1 MHTLNLYC
9 MSKFSED
16 SLNKVFR
23 AIGNETRT
31 KILLKLYSSKE
42 SSFTDL
48 MLDLNMSPRTDSG
61 KFAHHLK
68 ILIEAGLVRENEEK
82 RKYEL
87 TDFGE
92 EVVLL
97 LQKIKGDIIKREGK
111 YLVRTSNLTMEP
123 FERRKIVEALMRE
136 AKAPRSIAEEIAKE
150 AEERILKSN
159 IKYLTAPLIREIVN
173 SILLERNYEDYRHA
187 MTRLGLPV
195 YDVEKIINEK
205 TPTITSPLTTYL
217 RAGNSVMSEYA
228 LIKELPRDISD
239 AHISGAINLNNL
251 SFWGVMPETIHHNI
265 KKVLNNDLTFDNLS
279 SAFIPKISKAKT
291 IDEALENTIKITQL
305 VENQISVG
313 QVIDDINVM
322 LSHFISGISYDDI
335 FAKVRKMIIS
345 LNQIPGIL
353 RSPRSVAIGLRLDKS
368 LEKDG
373 FFEEKVLLFKA
384 FIEALTIGDEGKR
397 PFLTPLPIIKMD
409 KFVFES
415 TNFDEE
421 IYKVCELVHK
431 WCTPIIVNSE
441 WENNI
446 ESSYCWDLS
455 RIDSSLGE
463 RNNTGTLNTV
473 IINLPRIALESKGDD
488 SLFFS
493 KLEETINLSIN
504 AINYGKEKIKEKLVR
519 GTLPFLSL
527 EVDGESYYCMDE
539 GYGRIGF
546 AGLFEATRIHM
557 NKDIHQEKEALN
569 FSKKIV
575 EKTLELLK
583 DHPKIKITEI
593 SIEDPSRRL
602 FIADGIRYGFRI
614 IEEKVNG
621 RISKY
626 SMNTII
632 PYDIYVPLNRRIEIE
647 GIFHKKMLGGN
658 CLNIPLIEPIPPKD
672 TFYKYL
678 KEIIYNN
685 RVAAFTFSLDFTYC
699 KKCGI
704 LMHGKRERCDYCG
717 RSLAALEYYS
727 KNVNTYMID
736 TNNETKNVKGYLL

>member
-1 MHTLNLYC
+1 

-97 LQKIKGDIIKREGK
+97 LQKIKEDIIKREGK

-265 KKVLNNDLTFDNLS
+265 KKVLNNDLTFNNLS

-421 IYKVCELVHK
+421 ISKVCELVHK

-527 EVDGESYYCMDE
+527 EVDGESYYCMDD

-672 TFYKYL
+672 TFCKYL

-717 RSLAALEYYS
+717 RSLTTLEYYS
-727 KNVNTYMID
+727 KNVNTYMTD
-736 TNNETKNVKGYLL
+736 NEAKNVKGYLL